1 MQIRYAALVEAC
13 RQLVLG
19 KARPARRRHRA
30 HIDQQFYAGA
40 LQFVEH
46 RLGRRLL
53 IADGEE
59 AFGLAGH
66 IGPDIADAGRT
77 RLRHGWIDFH
87 IRVAA
92 GRGLPHSR
100 SKPSVDGG
108 RAGGNTM
115 NRFCR
120 VLASTLALLASGV
133 ATGHAQTGY
142 PDHPVKIIVPIAPGG
157 SYDLVGRH
165 IADALSKRMGQAF
178 VVENKPGA
186 GTVVGTQAASQSEPD
201 GYTLLVGGLSN
212 MAFNSAL
219 YSKLGYDP
227 LKDFVPV
234 ALVYKFGYVM
244 VGRKDLPHAKL
255 RDLVA
260 AAKANPGSISV
271 ATAGVGTGQQLAA
284 AAFMKAAGVKFL
296 EVPYKGSPPAFTDLL
311 AGRIDLF
318 FDSMAAGLPYVQSG
332 QARGI
337 AVLSSKR
344 SALAP
349 DVPTMSEAGVP
360 GLDVDSWLGIFA
372 PAKTPPDIIAKLR
385 RDIRAVLPE
394 LKERFEKSGGEAWDL
409 PDDKV
414 NAFVASEYETWTKLI
429 REAGIK
435 LD

>member
-1 MQIRYAALVEAC
+1 
-13 RQLVLG
+13 
-19 KARPARRRHRA
+19 
-30 HIDQQFYAGA
+30 
-40 LQFVEH
+40 
-46 RLGRRLL
+46 
-53 IADGEE
+53 
-59 AFGLAGH
+59 
-66 IGPDIADAGRT
+66 
-77 RLRHGWIDFH
+77 
-87 IRVAA
+87 
-92 GRGLPHSR
+92 
-100 SKPSVDGG
+100 
-108 RAGGNTM
+108 M
-115 NRFCR
+115 NGFCR
-120 VLASTLALLASGV
+120 ALALTIALALLLVGAG
-133 ATGHAQTGY
+133 ARAQTY
-142 PDHPVKIIVPIAPGG
+142 PDRPVKIIVPIGPGG

-165 IADALSKRMGQAF
+165 LADVLSKRMGQSF

-186 GTVVGTQAASQSEPD
+186 GTVVGTQAAGQSEPD

-244 VGRKDLPHAKL
+244 VARKDLPHARL
-255 RDLVA
+255 QDIVA
-260 AAKANPGSISV
+260 AAKSSPGSISV
-271 ATAGVGTGQQLAA
+271 ATAGVGTGQQLVA

-344 SALAP
+344 SPLAP

-372 PAKTPPDIIAKLR
+372 PARTPPQAIARLR
-385 RDIRAVLPE
+385 REIRASLPE
-394 LKERFEKSGGEAWDL
+394 LKERFEKSGGEVWDL
-409 PDDKV
+409 PDDKID
-414 NAFVASEYETWTKLI
+414 AFVASEYDSWTKLI